1 MSTDFIDRDLIASA
15 APRTAPAAS
24 PRAPRAPADH
34 QAELDALREREAAL
48 EAEREAITLLQ
59 SKQTVYSDLRDSLE
73 SSLSASLERIG
84 NVHVTL
90 STVLQI
96 AEDSEAA
103 LHDID
108 ARLAAIQED
117 QWPED
122 ALEASLDSATETISG
137 LRDDY
142 NRVAARLQDA
152 ASAVAELGLSPD
164 ADRPRGFRA
173 RLAALADRTRAG
185 WSWALGAA
193 LPILGVALLVS
204 LAWWLFLAWWW

>member
-24 PRAPRAPADH
+24 PRASRAPADH
-34 QAELDALREREAAL
+34 QAELDSLREREAAL

-73 SSLSASLERIG
+73 ASLSASLERIG

-122 ALEASLDSATETISG
+122 ALEASLDSATETLTG

-164 ADRPRGFRA
+164 SSPHGFRA
-173 RLAALADRTRAG
+173 RWAAFADRARAG

-193 LPILGVALLVS
+193 LPILAVALLIS